1 MRPRCQSL
9 RRCRKGGIATMAA
22 VGAGLA
28 CLLAAVVI
36 DGGSIALA
44 ARRAQSAADLSALA
58 AARDLANAEQAAE
71 ATAKA
76 NVGLDLQIMTATGV
90 YAPNASLAPNERF
103 IPGDTDANAA
113 QVTVTMPA
121 QVWFSRWLLG
131 KDRVE
136 VKRTGTAAVRSAE
149 PMATLSI
156 GSRLA
161 ALDGGLANQVLSGLT
176 GSQVSLSLMDYRS
189 LADVNVDLLGFTDAL
204 ATHAGVTVGDYET
217 LLAQD
222 VDAGDAL
229 RILETLTDGADSG
242 LNRLARAA
250 DGQRFQ
256 VGQLIG
262 AEAGAEQGLRG
273 GLEVAVSTLDLANA
287 VLELSSGD
295 RQVALDLGARAG
307 LADLDV
313 WLAIGERPN
322 RSPWLAVAKSGQPI
336 IRTAQARLYI
346 EAKTSQSLSGLAQV
360 KVPLLVEL
368 ASSEARLE
376 AIDCEGARSV
386 RLGVRPGVARARIG
400 TTSIAA
406 LDDFKAAPAVQAASL
421 VNVAGLIVI
430 KAAADI
436 EAADQSF
443 KPVTFSDAQITSQT
457 PQTVKST
464 GFTSGLVSSLLGR
477 MQLDV
482 KVVGL
487 GLGLGNLTQSLSGL
501 LSPLGPVLDG
511 VVNGILDTLGLSF
524 GEADVT
530 VHGATCPIDGGAAYL
545 VG

>member
-1 MRPRCQSL
+1 M
-9 RRCRKGGIATMAA
+9 MAA

-28 CLLAAVVI
+28 CLLTAVVI

-44 ARRAQSAADLSALA
+44 ARRAQSTADLSALA
-58 AARDLANAEQAAE
+58 AARDLTNAQRAAE
-71 ATAKA
+71 ATAQA
-76 NVGLDLQIMTATGV
+76 NIGQNVRLTTVIGAYVPDPSVAHDQ
-90 YAPNASLAPNERF
+90 RF
-103 IPGDTDANAA
+103 LSNSADANAA

-121 QVWFSRWLLG
+121 QVWFSRWVLG

-136 VKRTGTAAVRSAE
+136 VTRTGTAAVRSAT

-176 GSQVSLSLMDYRS
+176 GSQVSLSVMDYRA

-204 ATHAGVTVGDYET
+204 ATHAGITVGDYDT
-217 LLAQD
+217 LLDQE
-222 VDAGDAL
+222 VDAGEAL
-229 RILETLTDGADSG
+229 RILESVTNGADSS

-250 DGQRFQ
+250 DGQTFR

-262 AEAGAEQGLRG
+262 AEAGAENGLRG
-273 GLEVAVSTLDLANA
+273 GLDVGVSALDLANA
-287 VLELSSGD
+287 MMELSGGD
-295 RQVALDLGARAG
+295 RQVALDLGAKAG
-307 LADLDV
+307 LADMDV

-322 RSPWLAVAKSGQPI
+322 QSPWLAVAKSGQPI

-346 EAKTSQSLSGLAQV
+346 EARTTQSLAGLAQV
-360 KVPLLVEL
+360 RLPLLVEL

-376 AIDCEGARSV
+376 QINCDGARSV
-386 RLGVRPGVARARIG
+386 RVGVRPGVARARIG
-400 TTSIAA
+400 TTDRAG
-406 LDDFKAAPAVQAASL
+406 LDNFKIAPAVQTATL
-421 VNVAGLIVI
+421 VNVAGLVVV

-436 EAADQSF
+436 EAADQTF
-443 KPVTFSDAQITSQT
+443 KPLTFSDAQIRSQV

-477 MQLDV
+477 LQLDV

-487 GLGLGNLTQSLSGL
+487 GLGLGNLSQSLSGL
-501 LSPLGPVLDG
+501 LSPLGPTLDG
-511 VVNGILDTLGLSF
+511 VVNGVLDTLGLSF
-524 GEADVT
+524 GEADVV
-530 VHGATCPIDGGAAYL
+530 VHGATCPVAGGAAYL